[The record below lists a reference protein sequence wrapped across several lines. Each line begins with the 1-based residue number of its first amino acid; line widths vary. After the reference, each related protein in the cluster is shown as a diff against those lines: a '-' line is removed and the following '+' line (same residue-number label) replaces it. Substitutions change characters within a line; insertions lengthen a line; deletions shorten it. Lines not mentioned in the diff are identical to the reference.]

1 MIISVNPSLPP
12 PILQTYINQYFKDF
26 QQNFFKDFT
35 TFKPQN
41 LYRNKNGYYYLNK
54 KINNKVV
61 KISLKTKDLQQ
72 AIFKK
77 DQILKDLLNR
87 NLSLNITINK
97 DKNDTIE
104 DMEDFE
110 ERLKEFLSKEKK
122 VKKQEIKTPTN
133 TKKLKET
140 FEEFLDY
147 KLKVDKVSV
156 SSLKNYKSSLNY
168 L

>member
-1 MIISVNPSLPP
+1 
-12 PILQTYINQYFKDF
+12 
-26 QQNFFKDFT
+26 
-35 TFKPQN
+35 